1 MIGMLTG
8 TVAEKTHN
16 PIIVNVGGVG
26 YAVRVPLRLLTQLE
40 TGRTYTF
47 FIHTHVSDDAL
58 DLYGFISHDELDLF
72 KLLLTVSGIGPRTA
86 TSIMDRSASAIQT
99 AIMTSDVDFFT
110 TIPRLG
116 KKNAQKIIIELKS
129 KLGSTKELDL
139 SDDAEGETKQLLDA
153 LLSMGFAR
161 SEIIG
166 AIKKLDNTDVTLE
179 QKVRHALKNLGRTP
193 K

>member
-8 TVAEKTHN
+8 TIAQTTHN
-16 PIIVNVGGVG
+16 PIIVNVHGVG
-26 YAVRVPLRLLTQLE
+26 YAVFIPARTVTQLHLNG
-40 TGRTYTF
+40 TSTF

-58 DLYGFISHDELDLF
+58 DLYGFLSQDELDLF

-116 KKNAQKIIIELKS
+116 RKNAQKIIIELKS

-139 SDDAEGETKQLLDA
+139 SDDSEGETKQLLDA

-161 SEIIG
+161 NEIIG
-166 AIKKLDNTDVTLE
+166 AIKKLDKTDVTLE
-179 QKVRHALKNLGRTP
+179 QKVRHALKNLG
-193 K
+193 KSV

>member
-8 TVAEKTHN
+8 TVSRTTHN
-16 PIIVNVGGVG
+16 PIIVDVHGVG
-26 YAVRVPLRLLTQLE
+26 YAVHVPPHMLTQLALH
-40 TGRTYTF
+40 TTKTF

-58 DLYGFISHDELDLF
+58 DLYGFLTQEELDLF
-72 KLLLTVSGIGPRTA
+72 TLLLTVSGIGPRTA
-86 TSIMDRSASAIQT
+86 TLIMDRSASAIQT

-116 KKNAQKIIIELKS
+116 RKNAQKIIIELKS
-129 KLGSTKELDL
+129 KLGSTKDLDL
-139 SDDAEGETKQLLDA
+139 SDESEGETKQLLDA

-166 AIKKLDNTDVTLE
+166 AMKKLDKTDVTIE
-179 QKVRHALKNLGRTP
+179 QKIRHALKHL
-193 K
+193 